1 MRIAEYS
8 KRNYVQIILIIMFFS
23 FTIHTLREH
32 VFLINKAEELSKNH
46 KNIYLGCLFLEKAF
60 STKHGIERHKVNIN
74 GDKFLLQNMNIHG
87 FPFHYKYF
95 VFQQKI
101 KQNTCY
107 KVTYI
112 KVNYLFAERIYIYD
126 LVE

>member
-1 MRIAEYS
+1 MGIAEYS
-8 KRNYVQIILIIMFFS
+8 KRHYVQISLIIIFSS

-32 VFLINKAEELSKNH
+32 FFLINKAKELSKNH
-46 KNIYLGCLFLEKAF
+46 QNIYLGCLYLEKVF
-60 STKHGIERHKVNIN
+60 STKHGIERHEVNIN
-74 GDKFLLQNMNIHG
+74 GEKLLLQNMNIHG

-101 KQNTCY
+101 KHNTCY
-107 KVTYI
+107 KVRYI
-112 KVNYLFAERIYIYD
+112 QVNYLLANRTYIYD